1 MAEKLKAAVIGL
13 GFIGPAHVEAIV
25 RSGLGRVE
33 AVVSRSEEKGKAFA
47 SRYDIPKVYQSVD
60 QLLQD
65 GGVDVVHNC
74 TPNALH
80 YEINKKVLEANLH
93 LLSEKPLTITAA
105 EAKELVEL
113 AAQKDVV
120 AGVMYNYRMHPLVI
134 EAKKRIEGG
143 ELGRIFAVQA
153 EYLQDW
159 LIYDTDYNWRL
170 EPELAGPTR
179 AVGDIGTHAA
189 DLLQYLTGRKIT
201 EVNARMKT
209 VHPVR
214 KKPAGEVVTF
224 ARQGEADYEQVEI
237 ATEDYAT
244 VLLTLEGEVPGSIT
258 VSQVTAGKK
267 NGLHIRIDGQNAS
280 LEWFE
285 EDPNRLYIGHRDR
298 PNEVLMRDPSLVA
311 EEVAGFVHYPG
322 GHEEGY
328 PDAFKNA
335 VIDFYSCILD
345 RERKP
350 LLATLYDGY
359 VENVF
364 VEAVVESHR
373 NRAWVPLNL

>member
-1 MAEKLKAAVIGL
+1 MAEKLRAAVIGL
-13 GFIGPAHVEAIV
+13 GFIGPAHVEAIL

-33 AVVSRSEEKGKAFA
+33 AVVSRTKEKGEAFA
-47 SRYDIPKVYQSVD
+47 RKYDIPRVYQSVD
-60 QLLQD
+60 DLLKD
-65 GGVDVVHNC
+65 GQVDVVHNC

-80 YEINKKVLEANLH
+80 YEINKKVLDANIH

-105 EAKELVEL
+105 EAKELVDL
-113 AAQKDVV
+113 AAKKDVV

-134 EAKKRIEGG
+134 EAKKRIERG

-189 DLLQYLTGRKIT
+189 DLLQYLTGRKVT

-209 VHPVR
+209 VHPTR
-214 KKPAGEVVTF
+214 KKPTGEVVTF
-224 ARQGEADYEQVEI
+224 GKQAAESFEEVEI
-237 ATEDYAT
+237 STEDYAT
-244 VLLTLEGEVPGSIT
+244 ILLTLEGEVPGSIT

-267 NGLHIRIDGQNAS
+267 NGLHVRVDGQEAS

-285 EDPNRLYIGHRDR
+285 EDPNRLYIGHRDA
-298 PNEVLMRDPSLVA
+298 PNQVLMRDPALVS
-311 EEVAGFVHYPG
+311 EEVAPFVHYPG

-345 RERKP
+345 RGRKP

-364 VEAVVESHR
+364 VEAVVES
-373 NRAWVPLNL
+373 NRTRSWVALNL